1 MKPILAVDDDEL
13 VLKSVRQVLEDEG
26 FEVVA
31 VKSGQEALD
40 YVSRQIPSLII
51 LDVIMPGLSGF
62 DVCQRIKAD
71 PILARIPVIFLTAK
85 GRPIDEKTGLD
96 MGADD
101 FITKPYEVLTLPS
114 RVRAI
119 LRRFA
124 TSSGEISPD
133 QSTLDISVFSLHL
146 NYPRIDVRSQSIDL
160 TTTEH
165 RLAYYLM
172 KNAGDPVSV
181 DLLLQNVWEYP
192 PGVGDPN
199 LVRVHIANL
208 RAKLA
213 EIFDDHHVIVNVRGK
228 GYMFAPHT

>member
-31 VKSGQEALD
+31 VQSGQEALD
-40 YVSRQIPSLII
+40 YVSHQIPALII

-62 DVCQRIKAD
+62 DVCQRLKAD
-71 PILARIPVIFLTAK
+71 PLLARIPVIFLTAK

-119 LRRFA
+119 LRRISTTA
-124 TSSGEISPD
+124 GELSPD
-133 QSTLDISVFSLHL
+133 QTTLEIADFSLHL
-146 NYPRIDVRSQSIDL
+146 NYPRIDVRSHSIDL

-181 DLLLQNVWEYP
+181 DALLQNVWEYP

-208 RAKLA
+208 RAK
-213 EIFDDHHVIVNVRGK
+213 ITDVFDDHNVIVNVRGK